1 MFRRITHVPPDR
13 VPALGRQ
20 DASDGN
26 EFELDRQAC
35 AGVYRLPSLTAGP
48 GGDVTAGAALVAG
61 LAKAS
66 GLNYKTSRVLVAFVV
81 LCLIAGLAFLAGER
95 RASHPM
101 VLTGIP
107 AAIGQDDVAS
117 VTVNGWTYGISGR
130 VKRRQ
135 AARPAQY

>member
-1 MFRRITHVPPDR
+1 V
-13 VPALGRQ
+13 A
-20 DASDGN
+20 
-26 EFELDRQAC
+26 
-35 AGVYRLPSLTAGP
+35 
-48 GGDVTAGAALVAG
+48 AG

-66 GLNYKTSRVLVAFVV
+66 GLNYKASRVLVAFVV

-130 VKRRQ
+130 VTWFDSQGMHDSSWPSCLSNPARRGQ
-135 AARPAQY
+135 ITFGAIPVTAPGGGSWRQVVWVRCPG